1 MTQYVLL
8 RANGEPDSIIA
19 RRMWIAVRTVRDYRD
34 KVKLRTGLVTA
45 GELREW
51 VNASDSSHA

>member
-19 RRMWIAVRTVRDYRD
+19 RRMGIVLRNVREYRYKVR
-34 KVKLRTGLVTA
+34 LRTGLVTA
-45 GELREW
+45 EELRAW
-51 VNASDSSHA
+51 VASSPIGR